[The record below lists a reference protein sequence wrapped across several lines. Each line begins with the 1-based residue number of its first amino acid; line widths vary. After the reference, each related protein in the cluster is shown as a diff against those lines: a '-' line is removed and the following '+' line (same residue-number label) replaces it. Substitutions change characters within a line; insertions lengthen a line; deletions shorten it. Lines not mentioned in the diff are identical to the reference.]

1 MDSASLVRDLRTR
14 HRLSQAQ
21 LARRAG
27 TTQARISALERGL
40 ASPGVELL
48 ERLATACGE
57 ELVLATRPR
66 PAWHDD
72 DADLRARF
80 RALSMD
86 ERAAAS
92 AATDAVRQLQGSHSP
107 TPRHGRAGS

>member
-1 MDSASLVRDLRTR
+1 
-14 HRLSQAQ
+14 LSQAQ

-40 ASPGVELL
+40 AVPGVELL

-57 ELVLATRPR
+57 ELVLGTRPR

-72 DADLRARF
+72 DLDLRARF
-80 RALSMD
+80 RARTTN
-86 ERAAAS
+86 ERLAEGAAAAD
-92 AATDAVRQLQGSHSP
+92 AARQLRGSHAR
-107 TPRHGRAGS
+107 TP

>member
-1 MDSASLVRDLRTR
+1 MDTGALVRDLRTR
-14 HRLSQAQ
+14 HGLSQAQ

-57 ELVLATRPR
+57 ELVLGTRPR
-66 PAWHDD
+66 RAWHDD
-72 DADLRARF
+72 DPGLRARF
-80 RALSMD
+80 RALTMD
-86 ERAAAS
+86 ERLAEAAAGAD
-92 AATDAVRQLQGSHSP
+92 AARQLQASHVEK
-107 TPRHGRAGS
+107 A